1 MKHNI
6 IRLTSILV
14 CLLAVNIFAL
24 DSCLRAATLA
34 PTQEVDASGSGLTE
48 KEAFKQAVVDAVRQ
62 VVGTLV
68 TSENVVNNDKV
79 IQDKILTVSNGF
91 VEKVLKQDKKKL
103 KDGTWV
109 VNLKCIV
116 RKSQLYGS
124 LQKADVPTVKFD
136 GTSLFADVVSQLD
149 HQQSAVEMI
158 KSAMER
164 FSTDLV
170 SATVLDGKPKIIDRN
185 ERETSI
191 QFAWQISFDANSY
204 FKNVA
209 PALVEAFS
217 AASSEKLQSMTI
229 PDPGNRWGGQEQAS
243 YQVRGERRELL
254 WYLSIIE
261 SPFKGFESDG
271 HFKNVAP
278 ALVEA
283 FSAASSEK
291 LQSMTIPD
299 PGNRWF
305 RQEEQKASYQVRG
318 ERELWRLSILE
329 SPFKEPTKFESDGR
343 VRADRIVAIPIA
355 VARRGWKIN
364 LYAIHYRI
372 LKELPVPNKT
382 MIVIAYFK
390 NTAGNVLFKEQLG
403 FFQLS
408 GFRYG
413 NAPRLSLVCAPAI
426 HDINRTV
433 NETTEQVGPPSQLLK
448 YNCSIAIANN
458 ILPQIAE
465 IELAVKPLIITE
477 LAPGEISLSY

>member
-229 PDPGNRWGGQEQAS
+229 PDPGNRW
-243 YQVRGERRELL
+243 
-254 WYLSIIE
+254 
-261 SPFKGFESDG
+261 
-271 HFKNVAP
+271 
-278 ALVEA
+278 
-283 FSAASSEK
+283 
-291 LQSMTIPD
+291 
-299 PGNRWF
+299 F